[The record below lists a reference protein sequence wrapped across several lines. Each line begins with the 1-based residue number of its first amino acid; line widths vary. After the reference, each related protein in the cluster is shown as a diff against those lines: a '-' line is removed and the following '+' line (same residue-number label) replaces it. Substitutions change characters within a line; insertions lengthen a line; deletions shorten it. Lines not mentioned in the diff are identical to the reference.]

1 MTKYFK
7 IIWNRNVI
15 DLLHYEEE
23 KGPTYVKFQEVH
35 GIPLRCSKVEAQG
48 FLSDNEKIYNTSEL
62 LPFPSEN
69 MYLTVTLVEISE
81 LEFEQIKDKDFK
93 SAQEIRDA
101 LMMEILERG
110 F

>member
-1 MTKYFK
+1 MIKYFK

-15 DLLHYEEE
+15 DLLHYDEDR
-23 KGPTYVKFQEVH
+23 GPTYVKFQEVH
-35 GIPLRCSKVEAQG
+35 GIPLRCSKAEAQG

-69 MYLTVTLVEISE
+69 MYLTVSLEEISE
-81 LEFEQIKDKDFK
+81 TEFEHIKDMDYKT
-93 SAQEIRDA
+93 AQQIRDE
-101 LMMEILERG
+101 LMLEILERG

>member
-1 MTKYFK
+1 MIKYYK
-7 IIWNRNVI
+7 VIWNRNVI
-15 DLLHYEEE
+15 DLLHYDEK

-35 GIPLRCSKVEAQG
+35 GIPLRCKKDEAQG

-69 MYLTVTLVEISE
+69 MYPTVSLEEISE
-81 LEFEQIKDKDFK
+81 VEYEHIKDMNFK
-93 SAQEIRDA
+93 SAQEVRDE
-101 LMMEILERG
+101 LMLEILERG